1 MHPKGYKVSLE
12 PLGRFVATRR
22 KSLKLTQ
29 QELAAKAGV
38 RLRFIRE
45 LEGGKPTLRMDKVND
60 VLHLFGHQL
69 VPGPLSAN
77 DQQPPSR

>member
-1 MHPKGYKVSLE
+1 MIAE
-12 PLGRFVATRR
+12 PLGKFVASRR

-38 RLRFIRE
+38 GLRFIRE
-45 LEGGKPTLRMDKVND
+45 LEGGKATLRMDKVND

-69 VPGPLSAN
+69 VPGPLSN
-77 DQQPPSR
+77 DHAQPPQP

>member
-1 MHPKGYKVSLE
+1 MNSESL
-12 PLGRFVATRR
+12 GKFVASRR

-38 RLRFIRE
+38 GLRFIRE

-69 VPGPLSAN
+69 VPGPLGNN
-77 DQQPPSR
+77 DQQPPSP

>member
-1 MHPKGYKVSLE
+1 MSTQSLG
-12 PLGRFVATRR
+12 PFVASRR

-38 RLRFIRE
+38 GLRFIRE
-45 LEGGKPTLRMDKVND
+45 LEGDKPTLRMDKVND

-69 VPGPLSAN
+69 VPGPLRTDDHQS
-77 DQQPPSR
+77 PSR